1 MAEKV
6 HPLAQT
12 MGTAMQLLFQDKI
25 AAIQTPKAAGLPAMP
40 PVPPPNAGG
49 GDNNPA
55 TSAIKAEQ
63 AKAQDVPT
71 PSSVLNSKNA
81 SSLLFPSA
89 STVANNTSAASLLK
103 IKT

>member
-25 AAIQTPKAAGLPAMP
+25 AAIQTPKASGAPAMP
-40 PVPPPNAGG
+40 AVPPPSAGG
-49 GDNNPA
+49 SASNPA
-55 TSAIKAEQ
+55 TGAIKAEQ
-63 AKAQDVPT
+63 AQEQNVPT
-71 PSSVLNSKNA
+71 PASVLNGGNA
-81 SSLLFPSA
+81 ASLLFPSA